1 MKIRDAK
8 VLYKEELYKEELYGE
23 VPHR

>member
-8 VLYKEELYKEELYGE
+8 VLYKEELYGEELYGE